1 MILLLHRYTSLRSV
15 LLMATEGVLVVLC
28 LVSGAKLRFWS
39 EPEAFLAYVASSRF
53 VFQALTV
60 LVVVQM
66 CLYYNDLYKLSE
78 RISRREEVI
87 RLGQSLGA
95 AGFLLGMLYYVF
107 PGLLIGRGVLMIAA
121 ALLLAAVSV
130 TRFGFEW
137 IWQFTVRKRRVA
149 IVGHGALSAAII
161 NVMSQRDDLGV
172 ELAGTVATMESDPP
186 GLGHIGNLLD
196 IVREHNI
203 SRIIVALEDSSGA
216 LPVGDLVH
224 LRVQGVEIDDAQTAL
239 AGLTGRVWIDAVRPT
254 GFVFSGAFERSY
266 GTIVVKRMVD
276 LVSGVVG
283 LILFAPVMAAIAV
296 AIRLNSKGPVL
307 YRQTRVG
314 LADKPYELLKFRS
327 MRADAEAE
335 NGAQWAA
342 EADPR
347 VTRVGRLL
355 RIYRLDELP
364 QFLNVLRG
372 EMSLVGPRPERP
384 IFVEQL
390 RKEIPFYDNRHS
402 VRPGMTGWAQ
412 VEYKYGST
420 VQDAY
425 HKLEYDLFYLKNL
438 SIVFD
443 VVIII
448 RTVGIVL
455 FGAGR

>member
-1 MILLLHRYTSLRSV
+1 
-15 LLMATEGVLVVLC
+15 
-28 LVSGAKLRFWS
+28 
-39 EPEAFLAYVASSRF
+39 
-53 VFQALTV
+53 
-60 LVVVQM
+60 
-66 CLYYNDLYKLSE
+66 
-78 RISRREEVI
+78 
-87 RLGQSLGA
+87 
-95 AGFLLGMLYYVF
+95 
-107 PGLLIGRGVLMIAA
+107 VLMIAA

-137 IWQFTVRKRRVA
+137 IWQLTVRKRRVA

-172 ELAGTVATMESDPP
+172 ELAGTVATMGSDPP
-186 GLGHIGNLLD
+186 GLGHISNLLD
-196 IVREHNI
+196 IVRDHNI

-254 GFVFSGAFERSY
+254 GFVFSGAFERSW

-283 LILFAPVMAAIAV
+283 LILFAPVMAIIAV
-296 AIRLNSKGPVL
+296 AIRIDSKGPVL

-335 NGAQWAA
+335 TGAQWAA

-364 QFLNVLRG
+364 QFFNVLRG

-384 IFVEQL
+384 IFVQQL
-390 RKEIPFYDNRHS
+390 REEIPFYDNRHS